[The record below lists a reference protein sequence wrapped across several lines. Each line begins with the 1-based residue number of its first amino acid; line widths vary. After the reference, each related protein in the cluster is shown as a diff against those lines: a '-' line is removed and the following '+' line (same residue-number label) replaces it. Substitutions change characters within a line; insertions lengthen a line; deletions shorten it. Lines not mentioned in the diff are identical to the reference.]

1 MSGGPAATRGF
12 LIQTITCILKALKE
26 KNWDMVEIE
35 PTDSNEKLI

>member
-26 KNWDMVEIE
+26 KIGIWL
-35 PTDSNEKLI
+35 K